1 MLSITKIF
9 HFETAHAISGYQGA
23 CRNIHGHSY
32 ELHMTVCAQ
41 QDENQYLPGI
51 GILVDFKII
60 KQVVTEAI
68 VKPLDHILLLSQAY
82 LDSHPG
88 SENNENLMIF
98 DAEPTAENI
107 LLYIKRKIAPLL
119 PEHVQLQRIRLY
131 ETKDSYAEW
140 VKD

>member
-9 HFETAHAISGYQGA
+9 HFETAHAIQGYQGA

-32 ELHMTVCAQ
+32 ELHITVCAK
-41 QDENQYLPGI
+41 QDESQYLPGT

-60 KQVVTEAI
+60 KQVVSEAV

-82 LDSHPG
+82 IDTHPG
-88 SENNENLMIF
+88 AENNENLMVF
-98 DAEPTAENI
+98 EAEPTAENI
-107 LLYIKRKIAPLL
+107 LLYIKRKITPLL
-119 PEHVQLQRIRLY
+119 PGHVQLQRIRLY